1 MALTHAMTNQFK
13 LDCLSIVNGK
23 TYKMALYT
31 DTASLDQ
38 NTAAYTTTGEV
49 VGTGYT
55 AGGKALTINVSPT
68 IGSDKA
74 YMSFDNPE
82 WPGSTFTARGAL
94 IYLDDTGFPTVA
106 VIHFGENKTVS
117 GGTFRVDMPPATPQT
132 AIIRLS

>member
-1 MALTHAMTNQFK
+1 MAFTHSMTNQFK
-13 LDCLSIVNGK
+13 LDCLSTVNGK

-31 DTASLDQ
+31 DAANLDQ
-38 NTAAYTTTGEV
+38 NTAAYTTSGEV

-55 AGGKALTINVSPT
+55 AGGKTLTLNVSPT
-68 IGSDKA
+68 IGGNTV
-74 YMSFDNPE
+74 YCSFDNPE
-82 WPGSTFTARGAL
+82 WPGATFTARGAL

-117 GGTFRVDMPPATPQT
+117 GGTFRVDMPPATAST